1 VCYAERC
8 FEALIKRRLVLPCDI
23 GTAGKVKSC
32 IVGDQVHGF
41 ISKIANKEHILDA
54 RLSDQW
60 ARHFSIFSGLRL
72 RASDSI
78 NKFVRQLPNY
88 SPQLPLLKVLD
99 LEGVNCFDKNQY
111 LKDICNKILLLKYL
125 SLRRTNVTK
134 LPIEINNLHELEVLD
149 IRQTRV
155 PENATRNVL
164 LLKLRRLLADRV
176 DSSSGMCA
184 KSSSA
189 VQIPYQIERM
199 EILEVLSNVKA
210 SGDGSDLNEIRN
222 LWQLRKLGVVIQDNY
237 NHLRKLFGA
246 INDLHECLLS
256 LSVTISP
263 ITKTKKVPSSVSEER
278 LLQDKMDTW
287 RKQTC
292 KLESLT
298 INGVTH
304 RKGAASRIIG
314 QKLRGSCHGNSKR
327 HLVGRGKPN
336 GSRYASQIMLC
347 QAPVHCI

>member
-1 VCYAERC
+1 VRHAERC
-8 FEALIKRRLVLPCDI
+8 FDALVKRGLVLPHDI
-23 GTAGKVKSC
+23 GATGKVKSC

-41 ISKIANKEHILDA
+41 ITKMANKEHILDA

-72 RASDSI
+72 RASDRI
-78 NKFVRQLPNY
+78 EKFMQSLPKY

-99 LEGVNCFDKNQY
+99 MEGVNCFDKTQC

-125 SLRRTNVTK
+125 SLRGTNVTK

-189 VQIPYQIERM
+189 VQ
-199 EILEVLSNVKA
+199 
-210 SGDGSDLNEIRN
+210 
-222 LWQLRKLGVVIQDNY
+222 KLGVVIQDNY